1 MTRTIFSKYSNERQ
15 RRFQIRTDIVQNEQ
29 GDRTVRKYALKEE
42 GKEHL
47 LHIVDMYQGLS
58 LHFNDPGISFCE
70 SLLKENYVE
79 SPFIEGVTLQEL
91 MENAVKDGR
100 EDTFDLCEKCYD
112 EITEKFLY
120 KINTKNYT
128 ELL

>member
-47 LHIVDMYQGLS
+47 LHIVDMYQGCHCIL
-58 LHFNDPGISFCE
+58 IIRE
-70 SLLKENYVE
+70 SLFVRV
-79 SPFIEGVTLQEL
+79 F
-91 MENAVKDGR
+91 
-100 EDTFDLCEKCYD
+100 
-112 EITEKFLY
+112 
-120 KINTKNYT
+120 
-128 ELL
+128 

>member
-29 GDRTVRKYALKEE
+29 GEKTVRKYALKEE

-70 SLLKENYVE
+70 SLFKENYVE

-91 MENAVKDGR
+91 MENAVKEGR
-100 EDTFDLCEKCYD
+100 EDTV
-112 EITEKFLY
+112 TEYVKKY
-120 KINTKNYT
+120 IA
-128 ELL
+128 